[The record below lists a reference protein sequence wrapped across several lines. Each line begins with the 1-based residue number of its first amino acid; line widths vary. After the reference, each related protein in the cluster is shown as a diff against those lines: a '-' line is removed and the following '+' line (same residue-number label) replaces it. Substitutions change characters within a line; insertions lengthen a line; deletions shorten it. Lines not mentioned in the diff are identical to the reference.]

1 MRSNRKKACMNFDIS
16 FTNKEITPWGG
27 MIFLKQMLEKIGFR
41 DLITSNPDLPVSG
54 SNRGYKTS
62 TIIEGFITSVWCGA
76 NRFLHTE
83 VTRHDAALGKI
94 FGWKNTPGQ
103 DTYKRS
109 FSKFAQVTNQKISD
123 YFFSWIFD
131 NIHFNHFILDVDSS
145 VMTPYGKQQGAKKA
159 IIL

>member
-1 MRSNRKKACMNFDIS
+1 
-16 FTNKEITPWGG
+16 
-27 MIFLKQMLEKIGFR
+27 MLEKIGFS
-41 DLITSNPDLPVSG
+41 DLIASNSDLPVSG
-54 SNRGYKTS
+54 SNRGYKIP
-62 TIIEGFITSVWCGA
+62 TIIEGFITTRVWCGA

-83 VTRHDAALGKI
+83 VIRHNAALGKI